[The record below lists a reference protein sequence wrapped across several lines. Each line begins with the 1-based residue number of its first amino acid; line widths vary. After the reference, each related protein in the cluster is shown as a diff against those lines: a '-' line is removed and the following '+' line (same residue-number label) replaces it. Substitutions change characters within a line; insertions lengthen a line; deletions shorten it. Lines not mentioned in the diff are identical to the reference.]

1 MSVSGINHRTR
12 IIKEPVLIIKMKKM
26 KTLFANNE
34 TKNFDSF
41 SFDVLTSSELSL
53 VKGGK
58 SEDAYSRLN
67 KSEDAYS
74 RLN

>member
-1 MSVSGINHRTR
+1 
-12 IIKEPVLIIKMKKM
+12 M

-41 SFDVLTSSELSL
+41 SFDALTTEELAL

-58 SEDAYSRLN
+58 SEDVYVDLN
-67 KSEDAYS
+67 
-74 RLN
+74 

>member
-1 MSVSGINHRTR
+1 
-12 IIKEPVLIIKMKKM
+12 M

-41 SFDVLTSSELSL
+41 SFEALNAVELSL

-58 SEDAYSRLN
+58 EADAYARLN
-67 KSEDAYS
+67 KEADAYA

>member
-1 MSVSGINHRTR
+1 
-12 IIKEPVLIIKMKKM
+12 M

-41 SFDVLTSSELSL
+41 SFDVLTTEELSL

-58 SEDAYSRLN
+58 VQDSYADLN
-67 KSEDAYS
+67 
-74 RLN
+74 

>member
-1 MSVSGINHRTR
+1 
-12 IIKEPVLIIKMKKM
+12 M

-41 SFDVLTSSELSL
+41 SFDALTTEELAL

-58 SEDAYSRLN
+58 SADAYMDL
-67 KSEDAYS
+67 
-74 RLN
+74 L

>member
-1 MSVSGINHRTR
+1 
-12 IIKEPVLIIKMKKM
+12 M

-41 SFDVLTSSELSL
+41 SFDALTSEELAL

-58 SEDAYSRLN
+58 VADAYTDLN
-67 KSEDAYS
+67 
-74 RLN
+74 

>member
-1 MSVSGINHRTR
+1 
-12 IIKEPVLIIKMKKM
+12 M

-41 SFDVLTSSELSL
+41 SFDVLTSEELAL

-58 SEDAYSRLN
+58 QEDVYVDLN
-67 KSEDAYS
+67 
-74 RLN
+74 

>member
-1 MSVSGINHRTR
+1 
-12 IIKEPVLIIKMKKM
+12 M

-41 SFDVLTSSELSL
+41 SFDALNAEELSL

-58 SEDAYSRLN
+58 SVDSYSQLN
-67 KSEDAYS
+67 
-74 RLN
+74 

>member
-1 MSVSGINHRTR
+1 
-12 IIKEPVLIIKMKKM
+12 M

-41 SFDVLTSSELSL
+41 SFDVLTAEELAL

-58 SEDAYSRLN
+58 QQDAYADLN
-67 KSEDAYS
+67 
-74 RLN
+74 

>member
-1 MSVSGINHRTR
+1 
-12 IIKEPVLIIKMKKM
+12 M

-41 SFDVLTSSELSL
+41 SFDVLTSEELSL

-58 SEDAYSRLN
+58 AVDAYSKLN
-67 KSEDAYS
+67 KAVDAYS
-74 RLN
+74 KLN